1 MVKNKGFI
9 QIPMFGYKKYVKYTQ
24 ILSLYSRFLINEQK
38 RWDRK
43 IKSLLIKYKRYYLI
57 FLI

>member
-1 MVKNKGFI
+1 MVKNKRFI

-43 IKSLLIKYKRYYLI
+43 IKSLIKY
-57 FLI
+57 